1 MLGESDF
8 FQTSYNIGS
17 WSKLRVTN
25 WSNFAFLLNI
35 LSHYMGG
42 LFTILCRC
50 REVYRSGNSS
60 HYAFYFKPVNNYL
73 VQT

>member
-17 WSKLRVTN
+17 WSKLRVIN
-25 WSNFAFLLNI
+25 WSNFAQNFESLWVDYL
-35 LSHYMGG
+35 HA
-42 LFTILCRC
+42 ILCQC
-50 REVYRSGNSS
+50 REVYRRGNSS